1 MSFTGT
7 DARHMARA
15 LELARQGLFTTDPNP
30 RVGCVI
36 VKDGQVV
43 GEGFHAR
50 AGEPHAE
57 IHALR
62 AAGDAARGAA
72 VYLTFE
78 PCCHHGKTPPCTDAL
93 IAAGVGRV
101 IAAMTDPNPRVAGQ
115 GFAALNAA
123 GIETASG
130 LMQLEAEALNPGF
143 IQRMQTGRPY
153 VRLKLAASLDGRTA
167 VASGESKW
175 ITGEAARAD
184 VQRLR
189 ARSSAILTGIG
200 TVLADDPSLNVRA
213 FDIGRQP
220 LRVVLDSRLRM
231 PVQAKMLPLPG
242 STLVVTAVNDA
253 TRAEALCAAGAEVLR
268 LDDSRDGGGTTP
280 GMGEVERRMEQAPR
294 ATPGAVAERNGGVD
308 LAALMSALAQR
319 EMNEVLVEAGVT
331 LSGALLEAG
340 LVDELVLY
348 YAPLLLGDKGR
359 GMFRLDGIARMA
371 DRVSLEIKDI
381 RAVGQDWRVIA
392 RPTKS

>member
-1 MSFTGT
+1 VSFTDT

-15 LELARQGLFTTDPNP
+15 LGLARRGLYTTDPNP

-36 VKDGQVV
+36 VQDDAVV

-62 AAGDAARGAA
+62 AASDRARGAT

-78 PCCHHGKTPPCTDAL
+78 PCCHHGKTPPCSDAL
-93 IAAGVGRV
+93 IAAKVGRV
-101 IAAMTDPNPRVAGQ
+101 IAAMQDPNPRVAGK

-130 LMQLEAEALNPGF
+130 LMQAEAEALNPGF
-143 IQRMQTGRPY
+143 IQRMKTGRPY

-167 VASGESKW
+167 VANGESKW

-220 LRVVLDSRLRM
+220 LRVVLDSQLRT
-231 PVQAKMLPLPG
+231 PPSAKMLTLPG
-242 STLVVTAVNDA
+242 STLIVTAANDA
-253 TRAEALCAAGAEVLR
+253 ARAEAVRKAGAEVAVLEK
-268 LDDSRDGGGTTP
+268 DGT
-280 GMGEVERRMEQAPR
+280 
-294 ATPGAVAERNGGVD
+294 VD
-308 LAALMSALAQR
+308 LYALLAALAAR
-319 EMNEVLVEAGVT
+319 EANEVLVEAGST

-348 YAPLLLGDKGR
+348 YAPVLLGDRGR
-359 GMFRLDGIARMA
+359 GMFHLDSIVNMS
-371 DRVSLEIKDI
+371 DRKLLEIKDV
-381 RAVGQDWRVIA
+381 RTVGQDWRVIA
-392 RPTKS
+392 KIAASSE

>member
-1 MSFTGT
+1 MSFTDI

-15 LELARQGLFTTDPNP
+15 LELARRGLYTTDPNP
-30 RVGCVI
+30 RVGSVI
-36 VKDGQVV
+36 VKDGNVV

-62 AAGDAARGAA
+62 AAGEQARGAT
-72 VYLTFE
+72 VYLTLE
-78 PCCHHGKTPPCTDAL
+78 PCCHHGKTPPCSDAL

-101 IAAMTDPNPRVAGQ
+101 IAAMQDPNPRVAGK

-130 LMQLEAEALNPGF
+130 LMQAEAEALNPGF
-143 IQRMQTGRPY
+143 IQRMKTGRPY
-153 VRLKLAASLDGRTA
+153 VRVKLAASLDGRTA
-167 VASGESKW
+167 VANGESKW

-189 ARSSAILTGIG
+189 ARSSAILTGVG

-220 LRVVLDSRLRM
+220 LRVVVDSKLRT
-231 PVQAKMLPLPG
+231 PPQAKMLSLPG
-242 STLVVTAVNDA
+242 STLLVTAANDA
-253 TRAEALCAAGAEVLR
+253 ARAEKLLATGAEILQ
-268 LDDSRDGGGTTP
+268 LGMDG
-280 GMGEVERRMEQAPR
+280 R
-294 ATPGAVAERNGGVD
+294 VD
-308 LAALMSALAQR
+308 LNALLAALASR
-319 EMNEVLVEAGVT
+319 EVNEVLVEAGAT
-331 LSGALLEAG
+331 LSGAFLEAG

-348 YAPLLLGDKGR
+348 YAPTLLGDKGR
-359 GMFRLDGIARMA
+359 GMFRLDGIAKMT
-371 DRVSLEIKDI
+371 DRVALEIKDI
-381 RAVGQDWRVIA
+381 RAIGQDWRVIA
-392 RPTKS
+392 RPAKS

>member
-1 MSFTGT
+1 MNFTDT

-15 LELARQGLFTTDPNP
+15 LELARRGFYTTDPNP

-36 VKDGQVV
+36 VKDGKTV
-43 GEGFHAR
+43 GDGFHAR

-62 AAGDAARGAA
+62 AAGAQARGAT
-72 VYLTFE
+72 VYLTLE
-78 PCCHHGKTPPCTDAL
+78 PCCHHGKTPPCSDAL

-101 IAAMTDPNPRVAGQ
+101 IAAMQDPNPRVAGK

-123 GIETASG
+123 GIETAAG
-130 LMQLEAEALNPGF
+130 LMQAEAEALNPGF
-143 IQRMQTGRPY
+143 IQRMKTGRPY
-153 VRLKLAASLDGRTA
+153 VRVKLAASLDGRTA

-184 VQRLR
+184 VQHWR
-189 ARSSAILTGIG
+189 ARSSAIITGIG

-220 LRVVLDSRLRM
+220 LRVVLDSQLRT
-231 PVQAKMLPLPG
+231 PPTGKMLSLPG
-242 STLVVTAVNDA
+242 STLIVTAANDA
-253 TRAEALCAAGAEVLR
+253 AHAEALRTAGAEVLQ
-268 LDDSRDGGGTTP
+268 LGKNGKVDL
-280 GMGEVERRMEQAPR
+280 
-294 ATPGAVAERNGGVD
+294 GAL
-308 LAALMSALAQR
+308 LAALASR
-319 EMNEVLVEAGVT
+319 EVNEVLVEAGST

-348 YAPLLLGDKGR
+348 YAPVLLGDRGR
-359 GMFRLDGIARMA
+359 GMFHLDSIVNMSDRMQ
-371 DRVSLEIKDI
+371 LEIKDVC
-381 RAVGQDWRVIA
+381 AVGQDWRIVA
-392 RPTKS
+392 RPVKS